1 MIITSIK
8 KEETKIWSKIR
19 RILNSPKEEMKLQ
32 NIRSI
37 IERQREFFVEDK
49 TKDIVF
55 RLEHLKRL
63 GISIKNHEQEI
74 LQALKKD
81 LNKAPFEAYAT
92 EVGMVLEELNF
103 IRKRLTGWA
112 VPKRVRTSITN
123 FISTSTIYSEP
134 YGVVLIMSPWNYPFM
149 LTIAPLIGAIA
160 AGNCAIVKPS
170 NYSPNTSE
178 VIDIIL
184 SEVFR
189 KDYVTVVHGGRE
201 ANQSLLEQKFDYIF
215 FTGSVAVGKL
225 VMEAAAKYI
234 TPITLE
240 LGGKS
245 PCIVDE
251 TADLDLAARRITW
264 GKFMN
269 AGQTCV
275 APDYLL
281 VHYSVKD
288 ELLHKIKEY
297 IVKFYGSNVSENENF
312 PKIVNEK
319 HLQRLIDLMDGE
331 QIEIG
336 GDVSRETN
344 QIAPTV
350 LDHINWD
357 SPIMVEEIFGPL
369 LPILEYKDL
378 NDVISRIN
386 NRPKPLALYFFTK
399 NKPNE
404 RKIIQSISYG
414 GGCIN
419 DTIMHLT
426 SSNMP
431 FGGVGESGMGGYHG
445 SASFDT
451 FSHKKSILKKS
462 NWFDLPLRYPPY
474 KDHLAL
480 IKKIMK

>member
-1 MIITSIK
+1 MQDMIT
-8 KEETKIWSKIR
+8 T
-19 RILNSPKEEMKLQ
+19 
-32 NIRSI
+32 
-37 IERQREFFVEDK
+37 IERQREFFAQDK
-49 TKDIVF
+49 TKDILF

-63 GISIKNHEQEI
+63 EICIKNHEKDI
-74 LQALKKD
+74 LAALKKD

-92 EVGMVLEELNF
+92 EVGMVLEELRF
-103 IRKRLTGWA
+103 VRKHLTEWA
-112 VPKRVRTSITN
+112 VPKKVRTPITN
-123 FISTSTIYSEP
+123 FLSASMIYSEP

-160 AGNCAIVKPS
+160 AGNCVVVKPS

-178 VIDIIL
+178 IIDIVL

-189 KDYVTVVHGGRE
+189 KDYVTIVHGGRE

-225 VMEAAAKYI
+225 VMEAAARYI

-251 TADLDLAARRITW
+251 TADLDLAAKRIVW
-264 GKFMN
+264 GKFTN

-275 APDYLL
+275 APDYLM
-281 VHYSVKD
+281 VHYSVK
-288 ELLHKIKEY
+288 EVLLNKIKEY
-297 IVKFYGSNVSENENF
+297 IVTFYGANASENEDF

-319 HLQRLIDLMDGE
+319 HLQRLVDLIEGE
-331 QIEIG
+331 HIVIG
-336 GDVSRETN
+336 GELSRDTN

-350 LDHINWD
+350 VDHITWD
-357 SPIMVEEIFGPL
+357 SPIMAEEIFGPI

-378 NDVISRIN
+378 NEVVTRVNS
-386 NRPKPLALYFFTK
+386 RPKPLALYYFT
-399 NKPNE
+399 NKKENE
-404 RKIIQSISYG
+404 RKIIRSISYG

-419 DTIMHLT
+419 DTIMHLAT
-426 SSNMP
+426 SHMP

-445 SASFDT
+445 KASFDT

-462 NWFDLPLRYPPY
+462 NLFDIPLRYPPY
-474 KDHLAL
+474 KDHLEML
-480 IKKIMK
+480 KKIMK